1 MDKIEKKSG
10 EECELT
16 LENIYKKLSEPWQAD
31 TEWWEKPLSLYPIVA
46 NASDL

>member
-31 TEWWEKPLSLYPIVA
+31 TEWLSLYPIVA